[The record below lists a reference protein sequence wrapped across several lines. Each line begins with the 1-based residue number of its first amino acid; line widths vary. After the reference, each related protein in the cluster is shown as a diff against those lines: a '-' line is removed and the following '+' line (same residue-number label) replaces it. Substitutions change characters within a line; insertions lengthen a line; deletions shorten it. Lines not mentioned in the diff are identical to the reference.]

1 MLATKI
7 FTFDSAHQLK
17 DYDGACANLHGHT
30 YVLHV
35 SVKGPIQSDG
45 LVIDFSIIKKVVKK
59 NVLDILDHSYL
70 NDYINQP
77 SAENIAVWIWN
88 KIAKKLPLYE
98 IKLWET
104 PTSFVTYRKEDD
116 EN

>member
-17 DYDGACANLHGHT
+17 DYQGQCANLHGHT
-30 YVLHV
+30 YILHV
-35 SVKGPIQSDG
+35 TVKGEIKADG
-45 LVIDFSIIKKVVKK
+45 LVIDFAIIKKIVKK
-59 NVLDILDHSYL
+59 QIMESLDHKYL
-70 NDYINQP
+70 NDIISQP

-88 KIAKKLPLYE
+88 KLDKKMPLYE

-104 PTSFVTYRKEDD
+104 PTSYVTYQGE
-116 EN
+116 ENV